1 MAFAHDV
8 EDALRAAVALV
19 NSAEEPQA
27 MTTTAELAEF
37 FRDHGYTGR
46 HDGTEAELA
55 AVLAL
60 RAELRTL
67 LLADRDEAVGLVN
80 EILAEER
87 AVPRLVRHAA
97 LDWHLHAVGDD
108 EPLARRIRV
117 ETAMAMLD
125 VIRADEHSRLAV
137 CADDACEGVALD
149 LSRNRSKR
157 YCSAT
162 CTNRNAAAA
171 YRARRSG

>member
-1 MAFAHDV
+1 VTFAHDV

-19 NSAEEPQA
+19 NSAEEPETL
-27 MTTTAELAEF
+27 TTTGELAAF
-37 FRDHGYTGR
+37 FSHHGYTGR
-46 HDGTEAELA
+46 HDGTAAELA
-55 AVLAL
+55 AVRELRPEL
-60 RAELRTL
+60 RAL
-67 LLADRDEAVGLVN
+67 LLAPRDEAVALVN
-80 EILAEER
+80 GILAEEQ
-87 AVPRLVRHAA
+87 AVPRLVRHDA

-137 CADDACEGVALD
+137 CADETCEALALD

-171 YRARRSG
+171 YRARQSV

>member
-1 MAFAHDV
+1 MVFAHDV
-8 EDALRAAVALV
+8 QDALRAAVALV
-19 NSAEEPQA
+19 NSAEEPETL
-27 MTTTAELAEF
+27 TTTDELAAF

-46 HDGTEAELA
+46 HDGTAAELA
-55 AVLAL
+55 AVRDL
-60 RAELRTL
+60 RPELRTL
-67 LLADRDEAVGLVN
+67 LLAPRDEAVALVN
-80 EILAEER
+80 GVLAEER
-87 AVPRLVRHAA
+87 AVPRLVRHDA

-108 EPLARRIRV
+108 APLARRIRV

-137 CADDACEGVALD
+137 CADDSCEAVALD

-171 YRARRSG
+171 YRARQSG